1 MLQARKV
8 GAGIPSEVKY
18 RPDAA
23 QEAVMQPRRNCIFRT
38 GAILSWAL
46 MAALVGAGTLRAQ
59 SPDIA
64 KRLPLRT
71 VAFVEWRGTSVIGGD
86 AQQNHVLQMMADPA
100 MTPLW
105 LGLAADFQ
113 KSQQKSKAPVPP
125 LSLPEEV
132 SLLQNPMA
140 AGIIETP
147 HAAEASSTAKPASPV
162 AVFLVYD
169 ATGKAEIIE
178 KLEAAE
184 TRGPNA
190 SAVTHFDFD
199 GTTVEARTFKENTT
213 YFAMAG
219 RYFVSSDKK
228 AVIEDLIM
236 RYGTASTAADSVA
249 QRPEY
254 AEVRKFIG
262 SDAAVDYFARV
273 PNLKE
278 WIAVDA
284 KDKHTASAMKFI
296 NGLHLEK
303 VHAMGGSV
311 SFAGEAMRVR
321 GAMMGDTKP
330 VGPFDFAGA
339 SGASFHTL
347 AIAGGA
353 PEFTVSRI
361 NFGALYRLL
370 LDAVGAVLP
379 PQQAATV
386 QSAQGM
392 AQGFLGMP
400 IPDALGLFTGEVASA
415 SSFSGDGA
423 QERVFAATIQK
434 PDAVLRILRAVL
446 GPMTLAEDSSGDTT
460 TLDIAYPYRDPLT
473 GFTRRKL
480 YYVAVTPQL
489 LLVAPRKAML
499 RETIAGLRSPADS
512 GAAAPAGKGIFSD
525 PEYSK
530 MRALLPEK
538 LSGLGAENLAQIPWE
553 AVWAHFE
560 QQAGQLSKQT
570 PHASKTA
577 YSPAYSWMKLVNPAV
592 IPRHLHMA
600 VSGWWKDASGVYF
613 DAYVQ

>member
-1 MLQARKV
+1 
-8 GAGIPSEVKY
+8 VKD

-23 QEAVMQPRRNCIFRT
+23 QEAVVKTRRSCIFRKS
-38 GAILSWAL
+38 AILAS
-46 MAALVGAGTLRAQ
+46 ALVVASLGGGAVWAQ
-59 SPDIA
+59 SSDIA
-64 KRLPLRT
+64 PRLPVRT
-71 VAFVEWRGTSVIGGD
+71 VAFVEWRGTGAISGD

-100 MTPLW
+100 MAPLW
-105 LGLAADFQ
+105 LGLAANFQ
-113 KSQQKSKAPVPP
+113 RSQQNSKAPAPP
-125 LSLPEEV
+125 LSLPEV
-132 SLLQNPMA
+132 MSLLQNPGA
-140 AGIIETP
+140 AGIVETP
-147 HAAEASSTAKPASPV
+147 RAAETSSTGKSASPV
-162 AVFLVYD
+162 AMFLVYD
-169 ATGKAEIIE
+169 ANGKAEIIQ
-178 KLEAAE
+178 KLETAG
-184 TRGPNA
+184 TSGPNA
-190 SAVTHFDFD
+190 AVATRFDFN
-199 GTTVEARTFKENTT
+199 GTTVEAHTVKASTT
-213 YFAMAG
+213 YFATAG
-219 RYFVSSDKK
+219 HYFVSSDQKD
-228 AVIEDLIM
+228 VIEELIT
-236 RYGTASTAADSVA
+236 RYAAAGAPADSVT

-254 AEVRKFIG
+254 AAVRKFLG

-278 WIAVDA
+278 WISGSGDNKNA
-284 KDKHTASAMKFI
+284 ASALKFI

-311 SFAGEAMRVR
+311 SFTGEAMRMR
-321 GAMMGDTKP
+321 GAILGDTQP

-353 PEFTVSRI
+353 PEFTVSRVD
-361 NFGALYRLL
+361 FGALYRLMME
-370 LDAVGAVLP
+370 ATEAILP
-379 PQQAATV
+379 PQQAATI

-400 IPDALGLFTGEVASA
+400 IQGALDLFTGELASA
-415 SSFSGDGA
+415 SSFSDDGA
-423 QERVFAATIQK
+423 QQRVFAATIQK

-480 YYVAVTPQL
+480 YYVAVTPQM

-499 RETIAGLRSPADS
+499 RETMEGLKSATNNAPPA
-512 GAAAPAGKGIFSD
+512 AKGIFAD
-525 PEYSK
+525 PEYAK

-538 LSGLGAENLAQIPWE
+538 LSGLGAENLAQIPWD
-553 AVWAHFE
+553 AVWGNFE
-560 QQAGQLSKQT
+560 QQLQQGSKQ
-570 PHASKTA
+570 PAHISKTA
-577 YSPAYSWMKLVNPAV
+577 YSPDYSWMKLVNPDV